1 MIRKIKF
8 FLISVFIISNI
19 NALPSKAKKQVEPQN
34 VKIELPGLELLDYP
48 SDRGDSLI
56 LKWDT
61 NNDKELIYEIMVS
74 TDEKNWKKV
83 KEQKE
88 GSFTSQNIDLPFWIW
103 NKKEN
108 KNASVIEIMKVFNI
122 QEEEFFKEYSNGF
135 KLYAKLNVISQKQK
149 SESQTVSAIAIG
161 NWFRADRLNSLI
173 IVLLVSL
180 VFFMVVSHA
189 KKRELFIRRIAGLDA
204 IDEAVGRATE
214 MGKPVIYVPGIGS
227 MSNIST
233 IASVFILGEVGKKIA
248 QYDANIKVP
257 HYDPIVFTVAK
268 ETIKQAYIEAER
280 PDSYR
285 DDINMFITQD
295 QFAYAAAVDGMITR
309 EKPAACFYMG
319 YFMAESL
326 LLAEVGASAGA
337 IQIAGT
343 DIDHQ
348 LPFFVTACDYTLI
361 GEELYAA
368 GAYLSKEPMLVSAL
382 KVQDFG
388 KLFFIIFGALLS
400 IVLVISSKAGAINI
414 TNTIL
419 DILKVR

>member
-257 HYDPIVFTVAK
+257 HYDPIVSVSYTHLRAH
-268 ETIKQAYIEAER
+268 ET
-280 PDSYR
+280 
-285 DDINMFITQD
+285 
-295 QFAYAAAVDGMITR
+295 
-309 EKPAACFYMG
+309 
-319 YFMAESL
+319 
-326 LLAEVGASAGA
+326 
-337 IQIAGT
+337 
-343 DIDHQ
+343 
-348 LPFFVTACDYTLI
+348 
-361 GEELYAA
+361 
-368 GAYLSKEPMLVSAL
+368 
-382 KVQDFG
+382 
-388 KLFFIIFGALLS
+388 
-400 IVLVISSKAGAINI
+400 
-414 TNTIL
+414 
-419 DILKVR
+419 

>member
-388 KLFFIIFGALLS
+388 KLFFIIFAALLS

>member
-19 NALPSKAKKQVEPQN
+19 NALPSKPKKQVEPQN

-61 NNDKELIYEIMVS
+61 NDDKDLIYEIMVS

-108 KNASVIEIMKVFNI
+108 KNACVIEIMKVFNI

-135 KLYAKLNVISQKQK
+135 KLYAKLNVISKKQK

-388 KLFFIIFGALLS
+388 KLFFIIFAALLS